1 MNTIKPNKSNILN
14 YLSEIKAELLDDG
27 IFVVGLFGSFSRDEA
42 TVYSDID
49 IAIKKE
55 CNYLEKRTS
64 YDYFDELQKIK
75 TLIRQKFHR
84 NIDIFDL
91 DSNSSM
97 KKTIMK
103 DLIYV

>member
-1 MNTIKPNKSNILN
+1 MKATKTNILK
-14 YLSEIKAELLDDG
+14 YLLEIKSELTKNG
-27 IFVVGLFGSFSRDEA
+27 IFEIGLFGSFSRDEA

-55 CNYLEKRTS
+55 QNYLKKRTS
-64 YDYFDELQKIK
+64 YEYFDELQKIK
-75 TLIRQKFHR
+75 TLIRKKFHR

-91 DSNSSM
+91 DSDSSM
-97 KKTIMK
+97 KKTIIK